1 MRLLIKTILFTCLI
15 SACGNQQQPAEPE
28 VEAEAKKE
36 KVAITSGSKIKGVE
50 SRSKKKVTYSTHKL
64 NDIEIV
70 LKQILPPES
79 PNESSCSATLY
90 IRKKLTKTDSLSFQQ
105 IEAVGGAYGFSTP
118 TTILDH
124 MVLTKHGDYDGRTI
138 VINDNGDIFDI
149 AGGVV
154 YLDSNLLFSFYE
166 SDVPGIAI
174 FDLSADSLILSKL
187 NLETYPVS
195 VSKTADGRFIL
206 KGIGMVSNEDEL
218 WEFIP
223 ESADIIR
230 LPEEKA
236 PKDKWSDI
244 PELDLGEEATCV
256 CK

>member
-28 VEAEAKKE
+28 AEAKKE

-50 SRSKKKVTYSTHKL
+50 SRSKMKVTYSTYKL

-70 LKQILPPES
+70 LKQVQPQES
-79 PNESSCSATLY
+79 PNASSCSATLY

-105 IEAVGGAYGFSTP
+105 IEAVGGAYGFTTP
-118 TTILDH
+118 TKVMDH

-149 AGGVV
+149 AGGMV

-174 FDLSADSLILSKL
+174 FDLSTDSLILSKL
-187 NLETYPVS
+187 ELETYPIS
-195 VSKTADGRFIL
+195 VSKTADERFII
-206 KGIGMVSNEDEL
+206 KGIGMISNEDEL

-223 ESADIIR
+223 EPADIIR

-236 PKDKWSDI
+236 PKDEGSDI
-244 PELDLGEEATCV
+244 PELDLGEEASCI